1 MESYLSHER
10 LLEIIALQNEVAA
23 GALELEAVM
32 ALVARR
38 AQEMTGA
45 AGAVI
50 ERADGDDLVYH
61 AGSGA
66 GERHVGARVHGGS
79 GLSGRCLREE
89 KILYCPD
96 ARAGARSP
104 DRGGP
109 VQGAVS
115 ILCVPL
121 VFRSRA
127 VGVLK
132 VFSNEARAFRPEHAA
147 TLRLLAQSVAA
158 HLAHAEDLAHH
169 SHESRHDPLTGL
181 PNRRAF
187 EERLGSEV
195 ARVRRHGGQ
204 LSLCLADLDGFR
216 VVNETLGHAVGD
228 EVLRAVGRH
237 LAEVR
242 GEDAAFR
249 LGGDE
254 FGIILVGADLDGAAT
269 AAGRLELAVL
279 ADHDCGGVAVSCG
292 VAELEGGDPAV
303 LLERAGAALQSVKR
317 SREP

>member
-104 DRGGP
+104 ACPTAVPSRNGSAPRSPGCGGTEASSPSAWPTWTASGSSTRPWATRSATRSCAPWAATSPRCEARTRRSGSGATSSGSSWWGPSSTGRRPGRRRGRWRP
-109 VQGAVS
+109 ART
-115 ILCVPL
+115 
-121 VFRSRA
+121 RSR
-127 VGVLK
+127 
-132 VFSNEARAFRPEHAA
+132 R
-147 TLRLLAQSVAA
+147 LR
-158 HLAHAEDLAHH
+158 
-169 SHESRHDPLTGL
+169 R
-181 PNRRAF
+181 
-187 EERLGSEV
+187 
-195 ARVRRHGGQ
+195 
-204 LSLCLADLDGFR
+204 
-216 VVNETLGHAVGD
+216 
-228 EVLRAVGRH
+228 
-237 LAEVR
+237 
-242 GEDAAFR
+242 
-249 LGGDE
+249 
-254 FGIILVGADLDGAAT
+254 
-269 AAGRLELAVL
+269 
-279 ADHDCGGVAVSCG
+279 
-292 VAELEGGDPAV
+292 
-303 LLERAGAALQSVKR
+303 
-317 SREP
+317 